1 MPVISIPG
9 NSYYEAGCHYASSY
23 NTQASLITGCAA
35 WCFPLW
41 SCLILLKWYFMGS
54 KQRKVRA
61 EWGGQEMVFHRYGLS
76 FSLSYFRDDESII
89 YKFLQVG
96 EGMEDLQENGSLL
109 SMYLHC
115 LETDLFH
122 LFLFWGGMLLDLN
135 TSSKLLKSCNMN
147 ITVPFLS
154 SYTLWCL
161 SLWNLLWYFNI
172 KEKFCFSLQNTFI
185 MKNYECL
192 GFRIWLLL

>member
-1 MPVISIPG
+1 
-9 NSYYEAGCHYASSY
+9 
-23 NTQASLITGCAA
+23 
-35 WCFPLW
+35 
-41 SCLILLKWYFMGS
+41 
-54 KQRKVRA
+54 
-61 EWGGQEMVFHRYGLS
+61 MVFHRYGLS

-161 SLWNLLWYFNI
+161 SL
-172 KEKFCFSLQNTFI
+172 
-185 MKNYECL
+185 
-192 GFRIWLLL
+192 